1 MREVMLRGRKSKYMP
16 DRNIVDGRKGKERQE
31 ESDLMGGH
39 MLFVLSLFL
48 SLLFYFVHLLR
59 THTF

>member
-1 MREVMLRGRKSKYMP
+1 MREVMLRGRKSKNMP

-39 MLFVLSLFL
+39 ILFVLSLFL